1 MLLYTGCQKYT
12 HTHTHGK
19 VASMNLQLQLAK
31 VEKLSLSAPTKFV
44 MSRLLASAFV
54 KRARE
59 REAGRERERVGA
71 LPACTVYCRACLGG
85 GVGVAWRRLHD
96 GLFA

>member
-1 MLLYTGCQKYT
+1 MGEEGAPLHWLPKV
-12 HTHTHGK
+12 HAHVHTHGK

-59 REAGRERERVGA
+59 RGRRERESGSEE
-71 LPACTVYCRACLGG
+71 G
-85 GVGVAWRRLHD
+85 
-96 GLFA
+96 

>member
-1 MLLYTGCQKYT
+1 MGEEGAPLHWLPKV
-12 HTHTHGK
+12 HAHAHTHGK

-54 KRARE
+54 KRARVG
-59 REAGRERERVGA
+59 GRR
-71 LPACTVYCRACLGG
+71 
-85 GVGVAWRRLHD
+85 
-96 GLFA
+96 